1 MAQPLT
7 LMRQGRL
14 AALLLAILAM
24 MLIAFVVPLGPAFA
38 QDFPK
43 LTGPVVDQADILT
56 PDQEAVLDSKIRG
69 LQAKTQRQMTIATV
83 NTLDGYD
90 VSDYAI
96 RLGEHW
102 QLGDKARDDG
112 LVLLIAPNDKK
123 MFIATGRGTEVYVTD
138 FFAGQVIRNTLR
150 PAFQSG
156 DFFGGIDK
164 ATDQLIE
171 RMQLS
176 PEELAALA
184 KEQAERDAEESSG
197 IDMGTVIFW
206 LIIFFFFILP
216 LIRSFARAGRKHKS
230 KRKKP
235 WDKDDDDDDDWGGG
249 WGSPIIIWGGSGSG
263 GGSSWGGGGGG
274 FGGGGWSGG
283 GGSFG
288 GGGAGGGW

>member
-14 AALLLAILAM
+14 AALLLTLVATL
-24 MLIAFVVPLGPAFA
+24 LLVSPAWA

-56 PDQEAVLDSKIRG
+56 PDQEAVLDGKLRG
-69 LQAKTQRQMTIATV
+69 LLTTTQRQMNIVTV
-83 NTLDGYD
+83 NSLDGYEA
-90 VSDYAI
+90 SDYAI

-112 LVLLIAPNDKK
+112 LILLIAPNERQ

-138 FFAGQVIRNTLR
+138 AFAGRIVRNVLR
-150 PAFQSG
+150 PAFREG

-164 ATDQLIE
+164 ATDQLIAQ
-171 RMQLS
+171 MQLS
-176 PEELAALA
+176 PEEAAALA
-184 KEQAERDAEESSG
+184 KQAAEEEAAEASD
-197 IDMGTVIFW
+197 IDIGNVIFW
-206 LIIFFFFILP
+206 LLIFFFVILP
-216 LIRSFARAGRKHKS
+216 LIRSFARAGKKHKS

-235 WDKDDDDDDDWGGG
+235 WDDDDDDDWGGG
-249 WGSPIIIWGGSGSG
+249 WGSPIIV
-263 GGSSWGGGGGG
+263 WGGGGSGGSSGGG
-274 FGGGGWSGG
+274 FDWGGGGGGGWSGG

>member
-1 MAQPLT
+1 MAQPIT
-7 LMRQGRL
+7 LMRQGRFAAFLLALL
-14 AALLLAILAM
+14 AALLL
-24 MLIAFVVPLGPAFA
+24 VSPAWA

-56 PDQEAVLDSKIRG
+56 PDQEAVLDGKIRG
-69 LQAKTQRQMTIATV
+69 LKANTQRQMTIATV
-83 NTLDGYD
+83 NSLDGYE
-90 VSDYAI
+90 VSDYAF

-112 LVLLIAPNDKK
+112 LLLLIAPNDRK
-123 MFIATGRGTEVYVTD
+123 MWIATGRGTEVYVTD
-138 FFAGQVIRNTLR
+138 AFSGRIYRDTLR

-164 ATDQLIE
+164 ATDQLIAQ
-171 RMQLS
+171 MQLS
-176 PEELAALA
+176 PEELAAQA
-184 KEQAERDAEESSG
+184 KEQANRDAEDSSG

-216 LIRSFARAGRKHKS
+216 LIRSFARAGKKHKS

-235 WDKDDDDDDDWGGG
+235 WDDDDDDDDWGGG
-249 WGSPIIIWGGSGSG
+249 WGTPIIIWGGGGSGG

-274 FGGGGWSGG
+274 FGGGWSGG